1 MRGEAVVGC
10 SAFLYMVDTLLMRF
24 FCFFSSALC
33 YIISSMVVD
42 DGGRSS
48 RTISLWSGRTR
59 TRMGGISFDDTTIY
73 DRPYYDHLQYTAMND
88 L

>member
-1 MRGEAVVGC
+1 
-10 SAFLYMVDTLLMRF
+10 
-24 FCFFSSALC
+24 
-33 YIISSMVVD
+33 MVVD

-73 DRPYYDHLQYTAMND
+73 DRPYYDHLQYTAMDD